1 MSQENPNNTNPDA
14 PNTSVEPA
22 QEPAADVDA
31 NQAQPAA
38 DDAQTQVEQLQA
50 QVQQLQDDF
59 LRAQAQVQNTRRR
72 AEDDVSKARKFGIES
87 FAESLLPVLDSLQAG
102 LAVSN
107 ATAEQLREGTE
118 ATLKQLLT
126 ALERNQVVAIAPA
139 VGDKFNPHHHQAI
152 SVAPAPEVADVGVEV
167 GANCVV
173 SVMQQ
178 GYLIADR
185 VLRPAMV
192 VVTAA

>member
-1 MSQENPNNTNPDA
+1 MSQENPNQITPDA
-14 PNTSVEPA
+14 PNTSAEPEQVADSAAEPA
-22 QEPAADVDA
+22 QPAV
-31 NQAQPAA
+31 
-38 DDAQTQVEQLQA
+38 DDAPAQIEQLQA

-72 AEDDVSKARKFGIES
+72 AEDDVAKARKFGIES

-152 SVAPAPEVADVGVEV
+152 SVAPAPEGVEV

>member
-1 MSQENPNNTNPDA
+1 MNQENPNDIASDTPNA
-14 PNTSVEPA
+14 PIESV
-22 QEPAADVDA
+22 QEPVVGADA
-31 NQAQPAA
+31 EQAPPTA
-38 DDAQTQVEQLQA
+38 DDAQAKIEQLQA

-72 AEDDVSKARKFGIES
+72 AEDDVSKARKFGIEN

-102 LAVSN
+102 LAISN

-118 ATLKQLLT
+118 ATLKQLVS

-152 SVAPAPEVADVGVEV
+152 SVASAPEGVEV

>member
-14 PNTSVEPA
+14 PNTSVEPEQVA
-22 QEPAADVDA
+22 DGVAEP
-31 NQAQPAA
+31 AQPAA

>member
-1 MSQENPNNTNPDA
+1 MSQETSNETTPNEPVESEQPTNNA
-14 PNTSVEPA
+14 AE
-22 QEPAADVDA
+22 QE
-31 NQAQPAA
+31 QATTG
-38 DDAQTQVEQLQA
+38 DLDSQLQ
-50 QVQQLQDDF
+50 QLQQKLQQLQDDY

-72 AEDDVSKARKFGIES
+72 AEEDVAKAHKFGIEK

-107 ATAEQLREGTE
+107 ASAEQLREGTE
-118 ATLKQLLT
+118 ATLKQLLD
-126 ALERNQVVAIAPA
+126 ALARNQVVAIDPA

-152 SVAPAPEVADVGVEV
+152 SVAEAPEGVEI

-173 SVMQQ
+173 AVMQQ

-192 VVTAA
+192 MVTAA